1 MNQRTS
7 QLARILAHRIKRE
20 QLCQRR
26 VAICQRAITATEGR
40 LAELHRQQQALR
52 RTQTAAATVT
62 VQWHQHRQQLVDV
75 LARRIERAWR
85 IVGRL
90 QERARRRQT
99 ELVRAAQTRRVTETV
114 LSRITQE
121 ACRAARRAE
130 GRQFD
135 NLVRTS
141 RAARTRNSHVIT
153 T

>member
-1 MNQRTS
+1 MNQRSS

-26 VAICQRAITATEGR
+26 LAICRRALTATEGR
-40 LAELHRQQQALR
+40 LAQLYRQQQALS
-52 RTQTAAATVT
+52 RTESAAATVT
-62 VQWHQHRQQLVDV
+62 VQWHQHRQRLVDV
-75 LARRIERAWR
+75 LEQRTDSTHRMRGRLDERAH
-85 IVGRL
+85 
-90 QERARRRQT
+90 RRQT
-99 ELVRAAQTRRVTETV
+99 ELVRAAQMRRATETV

-121 ACRAARRAE
+121 AFRAARQAE

-141 RAARTRNSHVIT
+141 RAVRTRNSHAIT